1 MLPEFSGAVAG
12 MAERNL
18 LTKVPSGVPRRA
30 VLCPRLGKRC
40 RLRFALPMQRILLE
54 SETDWQDWRNATRA
68 LVLAGVPPEEV
79 QWAVRAHP
87 DERSSQLPE
96 GSAGFNLPRA
106 LVAIAALAFQ
116 ARDPERF
123 ALLYRLVW
131 RANAGEKVL
140 EKTSDPDLRRAQSLA
155 YAVRA
160 EAHKMRTNVRFLPV
174 EEDRYL
180 GWYVPAHYVLEANAQ
195 LMAQRFPDVTFS
207 ILTPDGSAHW
217 QAGTLRFGA
226 GLAHVAD
233 DAALEKWWEANRVKL
248 MRETHSGTSI
258 PQAEPLDES
267 PRAPD
272 RPPIGPVVLP
282 QRADAQLLDAT
293 HEAAD
298 CRRCHLF
305 ELATQTV
312 FGEGPADAAAMFIGE
327 QPGDQEDVIGRPFVG
342 PAGQIMD
349 RAMEEAGIDRRTVY
363 ITNAVKHFKFTPR
376 GKRRIHQ
383 TPESPEIQA
392 CRFWLDVERVQLRP
406 SLLVLMGGTAAR
418 AVMGRQVTITRE
430 RGRPIKMADGQTA
443 FVTVHP
449 SFLLR
454 VPDEDAKAREY
465 RAFVRDLEAV
475 RKLLAT
481 L

>member
-1 MLPEFSGAVAG
+1 MLD
-12 MAERNL
+12 
-18 LTKVPSGVPRRA
+18 
-30 VLCPRLGKRC
+30 
-40 RLRFALPMQRILLE
+40 
-54 SETDWQDWRNATRA
+54 SETDWQGWRNATRA
-68 LVLAGVPPEEV
+68 LVLAGVPPEGV
-79 QWAVRAHP
+79 HWAARSHP
-87 DERSSQLPE
+87 EDRSSVLPD
-96 GSAGFNLPRA
+96 GSGSFNLPRA

-140 EKTSDPDLRRAQSLA
+140 EKANDRELHRAQGLA
-155 YAVRA
+155 HAVRA
-160 EAHKMRTNVRFLPV
+160 EAHRMRTNVRFLPV

-195 LMAQRFPDVTFS
+195 LMARRFPDVTFS
-207 ILTPDGSAHW
+207 ILTPDGGAHW
-217 QAGTLRFGA
+217 QAGVLRFGA
-226 GLAHVAD
+226 GLAHVDD
-233 DAALEKWWEANRVKL
+233 DAALEKWWAAHRTTL
-248 MRETHSGTSI
+248 LRDARTGTSI
-258 PQAEPLDES
+258 AEAEALDES

-282 QRADAQLLDAT
+282 QGADPQLLEAT
-293 HEAAD
+293 QEASD

-305 ELATQTV
+305 EPATQTV

-383 TPESPEIQA
+383 TPEAPEIQA
-392 CRFWLDVERVQLRP
+392 CRFWLDVERVQMRP
-406 SLLVLMGGTAAR
+406 RLLVLMGGTAAR
-418 AVMGRQVTITRE
+418 SVMGRQVTITRE
-430 RGRPIKMADGQTA
+430 RGRPIRLEDGQTA

-481 L
+481 P

>member
-1 MLPEFSGAVAG
+1 M
-12 MAERNL
+12 
-18 LTKVPSGVPRRA
+18 RRI
-30 VLCPRLGKRC
+30 V
-40 RLRFALPMQRILLE
+40 LE
-54 SETDWQDWRNATRA
+54 SETDWHGWRNATRA
-68 LVLAGVPPEEV
+68 LVLAGAAPSDV
-79 QWAVRAHP
+79 QWTVRGHP
-87 DERSSQLPE
+87 DDAAPELPAGA
-96 GSAGFNLPRA
+96 GSFNVSRVLIS
-106 LVAIAALAFQ
+106 VAALAFQ
-116 ARDPERF
+116 AREPERF

-131 RANAGEKVL
+131 RANAGEKLL
-140 EKTSDPDLRRAQSLA
+140 ENTDDAELRRAQRLA

-160 EAHKMRTNVRFLPV
+160 EAHKMRTNIRFLPV

-195 LMAQRFPDVTFS
+195 LIARRFPHVTFS

-217 QAGTLRFGA
+217 QDGALRFGA
-226 GLAHVAD
+226 GHASVAD
-233 DAALEKWWEANRVKL
+233 DAALEQWWVAHHAELLRDS
-248 MRETHSGTSI
+248 RIGTSI
-258 PQAEPLDES
+258 PEAEALDEA

-282 QRADAQLLDAT
+282 QPADPQLLEAT
-293 HEAAD
+293 REAGD
-298 CRRCHLF
+298 CRRCHLH

-312 FGEGPADAAAMFIGE
+312 FGEGPADAPVLFVGE
-327 QPGDQEDVIGRPFVG
+327 QPGDQEDTIGRPFVG

-349 RAMEEAGIDRRTVY
+349 RAMEEAGIDRRTIY

-383 TPESPEIQA
+383 TPETPEIQA

-406 SLLVLMGGTAAR
+406 KLLVLMGGTAAR

-430 RGRPIKMADGQTA
+430 RGRPIKLADGQTA

-475 RKLLAT
+475 RKLLPT